1 MEDLE
6 KFHPKRLAK
15 LVDYFS
21 FSQEEPTDECDEP
34 ATSKKRMHRM
44 YSIEQ
49 KKKVAYYARHH
60 GIRKALRH
68 FGVHHKNVQRW
79 VKNQVS
85 SIKNPR
91 KRVNRKGQGRKI
103 SYPQGLE
110 DKLVA
115 WILEKR
121 EVDFVAVSTQMIP
134 LKALSL
140 IKDTN
145 PKFKASDSW
154 VCKFMKRND
163 LVLRVHTHISQKL
176 PSDLE
181 SKIKNF
187 RDKVSDI
194 HKNMQ

>member
-1 MEDLE
+1 M
-6 KFHPKRLAK
+6 
-15 LVDYFS
+15 DYS
-21 FSQEEPTDECDEP
+21 SSQEEPTDEGNEP
-34 ATSKKRMHRM
+34 ASGKKRMHRM
-44 YSIEQ
+44 YSTEQ

-60 GIRKALRH
+60 GIHKASRH

-91 KRVNRKGQGRKI
+91 KRVNRQGQGRKI
-103 SYPQGLE
+103 SYPQDLE

-121 EVDFVAVSTQMIP
+121 EADFVAVSTRMIR

-145 PKFKASDSW
+145 PNFKASDGW
-154 VCKFMKRND
+154 VCK
-163 LVLRVHTHISQKL
+163 
-176 PSDLE
+176 
-181 SKIKNF
+181 
-187 RDKVSDI
+187 
-194 HKNMQ
+194 